1 MRSKLKTTSAGVIGV
16 PSVNVTPL
24 RMENVR
30 DRPAGPHR
38 QDVASHGVALPLR
51 SASTKAS
58 GS

>member
-1 MRSKLKTTSAGVIGV
+1 MRSKLNTTSAGVIGV

-24 RMENVR
+24 RMEKVR
-30 DRPAGPHR
+30 DRPAGSHR

-51 SASTKAS
+51 NVSTNAS